1 MISNDFVH
9 EPLHLY
15 TLIYQYRLV
24 YITLSSDMGNC
35 DWPELAV
42 YNRLINIYHYVR
54 CGGVRV

>member
-1 MISNDFVH
+1 MILCMNRCIYT
-9 EPLHLY
+9 HLY
-15 TLIYQYRLV
+15 YQYRLV